1 MDNRMVR
8 RPACAA
14 CHLDEGVSM
23 ADITLPSG
31 RIVTLRPITWWDK
44 AVSANANFDLLILGL
59 ACRIATIDGKPL
71 TIEMTQEMSLLEA
84 TPIIAAVGAALVEAY
99 GLTPKAE
106 TVQAQDGA
114 RLH

>member
-1 MDNRMVR
+1 
-8 RPACAA
+8 
-14 CHLDEGVSM
+14 M

-31 RIVTLRPITWWDK
+31 RIVTLRPISWWDR
-44 AVSANANFDLLILGL
+44 AVTANENLDLALLGL

-71 TIEMTQEMSLLEA
+71 TVDMTQEMNLLDA
-84 TPIIAAVGAALVEAY
+84 SPIIAAVGAALVEAY

-106 TVQAQDGA
+106 TAQAQDGA